1 MALKK
6 TVLLPHGWQKV
17 GGWMIVASVLLATAI
32 AAVDIISG
40 TRCGFPIMASWI
52 PAVAGLL
59 LVCLSQEK
67 VEDEYIHHLRGKIV
81 FITVAVAIISKMST
95 MIVSMICNNF
105 GWVPFTIH
113 FMGISILYNP
123 IVLIVGYIISLK
135 LSLYF
140 LNRKMN
146 RYAEE

>member
-1 MALKK
+1 MTLKK
-6 TVLLPHGWQKV
+6 TVLLPHLWQKV
-17 GGWMIVASVLLATAI
+17 GWWMIVASVLLATAI
-32 AAVDIISG
+32 AAVEISTG
-40 TRCGFPIMASWI
+40 TRCSFPIMASWI

-59 LVCLSQEK
+59 LICLSQEK

-81 FITVAVAIISKMST
+81 SIAVVMAIVAKMST
-95 MIVSMICNNF
+95 MIVSMICSEF
-105 GWVPFTIH
+105 GWGPFTIY

-123 IVLIVGYIISLK
+123 IVLTVGYIIALK
-135 LSLYF
+135 LSLYS